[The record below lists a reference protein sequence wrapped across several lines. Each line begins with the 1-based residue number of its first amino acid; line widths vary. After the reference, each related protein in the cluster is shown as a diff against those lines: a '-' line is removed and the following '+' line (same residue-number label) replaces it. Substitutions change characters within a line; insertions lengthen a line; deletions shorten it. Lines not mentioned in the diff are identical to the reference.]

1 MARLFFALLIVSAAL
16 IQATI
21 LPNLQVIGVLP
32 DLVLVLLLLWSALRG
47 MTEGAVWVFGT
58 GLLLDLLAMDRFGTN
73 GLALFV
79 VALLAGPA
87 RRRFFHSGLV
97 FPIALTV
104 VATIAHAMILL
115 LLRSGTG
122 AALPLAAAFRLI
134 VLQAMLNSLIVPP
147 LYLVAGWMD
156 RKVVPAHA

>member
-1 MARLFFALLIVSAAL
+1 MARVFFALLLVSAAL

-21 LPNLQVIGVLP
+21 LPNTRVLGVLP
-32 DLVLVLLLLWSALRG
+32 DLVLVLLLVWSAMRG
-47 MTEGAVWVFGT
+47 VAEGAVWVFGT
-58 GLLLDLLAMDRFGTN
+58 GLALDLLAMDRFGTN
-73 GLALFV
+73 GLALLV

-97 FPIALTV
+97 VPIALTV
-104 VATIAHAMILL
+104 VATVVHAVILL

-122 AALPLAAAFRLI
+122 AALPLSAAFRLI
-134 VLQAMLNSLIVPP
+134 VLQALLNSLLVPP
-147 LYLVAGWMD
+147 LYLLAGWMD